1 MTAALTSVDIFSPEH
16 KRDPFPFYARLR
28 ANAPVRQ
35 IKTPLLGPVWLITR
49 YDDVMACL
57 KDADRFVKDPNNAG
71 VTNRKAMP
79 WWLPA
84 SVKALEQN
92 MLDIDDPGHRRLRN
106 LVNKAFSRPRIEALR
121 ERADAI
127 ARDLLARLTDK
138 GAVDLVEHF
147 ALPFPLTI
155 ICELLGVPAA
165 DRHKF
170 HKWSSAFLSTTS
182 QLQMVLALPAVL
194 AFIAYLQ
201 RLVARRRAKPG
212 DDLITALVQAEE
224 EGNRLNERELVA
236 MIVILLIAG
245 HETTVN
251 LIGSGTLALLE
262 NPAQARALSEN
273 PSLMATAVDELLR
286 YTAPVETATERYAA
300 TDISLGGATI
310 RRGDLVL
317 AVIASANRDE
327 RAFVEPDQLDL
338 ARAPNPHLAF
348 GDGIHYCLGHQLA
361 RMEAEIAFT
370 RLLAQFP
377 NMRLAVPAD
386 QLVWRKTTTVRGLSA
401 LPVRLGQSSI

>member
-1 MTAALTSVDIFSPEH
+1 MTAAPTSVDIFSPEH

-28 ANAPVRQ
+28 ANAPVCQ

-57 KDADRFVKDPNNAG
+57 KDADRFVKDPKNAG

-92 MLDIDDPGHRRLRN
+92 MLDVDDPGHRRLRN

-121 ERADAI
+121 EKADAI
-127 ARDLLARLTDK
+127 ARDLLARIPDK
-138 GAVDLVEHF
+138 GAADLVGRF

-155 ICELLGVPAA
+155 ICELLGVPGA
-165 DRHKF
+165 DQHKF

-182 QLQMVLALPAVL
+182 ELQMVFALPAVL
-194 AFIAYLQ
+194 AFIAYLR
-201 RLVARRRAKPG
+201 RLIAKRRASPE

-236 MIVILLIAG
+236 MVLILLIAG

-262 NPAQARALSEN
+262 NPAQRRALIDD
-273 PSLMATAVDELLR
+273 PSLMPTAVDELLR

-300 TDISLGGATI
+300 TDVSIGGVTL

-327 RAFVEPDQLDL
+327 RTFVEPDQINL

-370 RLLAQFP
+370 RLFTQFP
-377 NMRLAVPAD
+377 NMALAVPVD
-386 QLVWRKTTTVRGLSA
+386 RLMWRKTTTVRGLSA
-401 LPVRLGQSSI
+401 LPVMLGRSIF